1 MEKSLHY
8 TLRHQIKIWQNISVN
23 TIEQENWQEKFTI
36 YAEITAISEQKFT
49 VIEHLNFGH
58 IMTEGFFIFKTRFI
72 KNLSSK
78 MRISFG
84 DRQFEIKRLI
94 NIAEKSKWLNII
106 GLEIYGS

>member
-1 MEKSLHY
+1 MRKLSNHI
-8 TLRHQIKIWQNISVN
+8 LRHQIKIWQNISVN
-23 TIEQENWQEKFTI
+23 DIEREIWQEKFTL
-36 YAEITAISEQKFT
+36 YAKITAISEHKFA

-72 KNLSSK
+72 KDLNNK

-84 DRQFEIKRLI
+84 DRKFAIKRLI
-94 NIAEKSKWLNII
+94 NIAEKNKWLNII